1 MKDAEKSKEQPI
13 SELEELHQSIV
24 ESEISDTEL
33 KRTGEKLA
41 KISDCFLNF
50 GPDPRENIN
59 RLTALCGEL
68 LKATCALYNRLDR
81 GLLHSWG
88 RWNTPADYNPVDK
101 PDGHICYDVIR
112 KAGDKVLVVSN
123 LPLTHYAQSDPNVIL
138 YKLQTY
144 VGRAVK
150 FSDTYVG
157 SLCVVYQDE
166 FVPTEEDKRLMGII
180 ASAIGVEEKRK
191 RAEEELRHRD
201 AILEALATSTKKFL
215 ELTNFEKGIQ
225 EMLEQL
231 GKATGVSRVYIFEN
245 HLGEDG
251 TLLTSQRHEWVASTI
266 TSEMD
271 NPDTQ
276 NFPWMAGG
284 MGRWV
289 GLLSQ
294 GEIVRGNVR
303 DFPSNEQEILAPQ
316 GIQSIVVVPIF
327 VDREWWGF
335 IGFDECSAERE
346 WTVSEIEALRASA
359 GTIGAL
365 IQRKRVEEAL
375 QRSEEFNRILLENM
389 ADRVFAKNLEGQYIL
404 LNKTSYDFW
413 GIPHGTALGKTDR
426 QIHNEK
432 TAETFI
438 ASDRVV
444 FETGKSYFVEESV
457 KAKDGRDLVLSVVK
471 APLRDST
478 GKITGLVGISR
489 DITAIKRAEETL
501 RRAHEELESRV
512 EQRTTELMKL
522 NETLKQEIEE
532 RKQVEQKLRKRE
544 AELEIKTNEL
554 EEVNTALRVL
564 LKRRDKDKD
573 ELEEKI
579 QLNVKELV
587 MPYVERLKKAGLL
600 VKQSAYV
607 NILESNLNEIV
618 APFLRSLITKGLKL
632 TPTEIQVA
640 SLVKEGKTTK
650 DIAELLNLSS
660 RTVEFHRNNIRKKLG
675 LNKSKVNLR
684 SHLLS
689 M

>member
-13 SELEELHQSIV
+13 SELEELHQNIV

-50 GPDPRENIN
+50 EPDPRENIN

-68 LKATCALYNRLDR
+68 LRATCALYNRLDR

-123 LPLTHYAQSDPNVIL
+123 LPLTHYAQTDPNVIL

-150 FSDTYVG
+150 FADTYVG

-231 GKATGVSRVYIFEN
+231 GQTTRVSRVYIFEN

-251 TLLTSQRHEWVASTI
+251 TLLTTQRHEWVASTI
-266 TSEMD
+266 TSEID

-294 GEIVRGNVR
+294 GEIVRGNVQ
-303 DFPSNEQEILAPQ
+303 DFPSSEQEILAPQ

-346 WTVSEIEALRASA
+346 WTASEIEALRASA

-365 IQRKRVEEAL
+365 IQRRRVEEAL
-375 QRSEEFNRILLENM
+375 QRSEEFNRTLLENM

-404 LNKTSYDFW
+404 LNKPSYDFW

-457 KAKDGRDLVLSVVK
+457 MAKDGRDLVLSVVK
-471 APLRDST
+471 APLRDNT

-512 EQRTTELMKL
+512 EQRTTELVKL

-532 RKQVEQKLRKRE
+532 RKQIEQELRKRE
-544 AELEIKTNEL
+544 TELETQANEL
-554 EEVNTALRVL
+554 EELNTALRVL
-564 LKRRDKDKD
+564 LKRRDQDRE

-579 QLNVKELV
+579 LFNVKELV
-587 MPYVERLKKAGLL
+587 APYVERLKSSGLDASQTTS
-600 VKQSAYV
+600 VS
-607 NILESNLNEIV
+607 ILESNLHDIV
-618 APFLRSLITKGLKL
+618 SPFAYHLSSKYLGL
-632 TPTEIQVA
+632 TPTEIQIA
-640 SLVKEGKTTK
+640 NLVKQGMTTK
-650 DIAELLNLSS
+650 EIAETLNSS
-660 RTVEFHRNNIRKKLG
+660 HRTVEFHRKNIRKKMG
-675 LNKSKVNLR
+675 IVNRKVNLR

>member
-1 MKDAEKSKEQPI
+1 
-13 SELEELHQSIV
+13 
-24 ESEISDTEL
+24 
-33 KRTGEKLA
+33 
-41 KISDCFLNF
+41 
-50 GPDPRENIN
+50 
-59 RLTALCGEL
+59 
-68 LKATCALYNRLDR
+68 
-81 GLLHSWG
+81 
-88 RWNTPADYNPVDK
+88 
-101 PDGHICYDVIR
+101 
-112 KAGDKVLVVSN
+112 
-123 LPLTHYAQSDPNVIL
+123 
-138 YKLQTY
+138 
-144 VGRAVK
+144 
-150 FSDTYVG
+150 
-157 SLCVVYQDE
+157 
-166 FVPTEEDKRLMGII
+166 
-180 ASAIGVEEKRK
+180 
-191 RAEEELRHRD
+191 
-201 AILEALATSTKKFL
+201 
-215 ELTNFEKGIQ
+215 
-225 EMLEQL
+225 
-231 GKATGVSRVYIFEN
+231 
-245 HLGEDG
+245 
-251 TLLTSQRHEWVASTI
+251 
-266 TSEMD
+266 
-271 NPDTQ
+271 
-276 NFPWMAGG
+276 
-284 MGRWV
+284 
-289 GLLSQ
+289 
-294 GEIVRGNVR
+294 
-303 DFPSNEQEILAPQ
+303 
-316 GIQSIVVVPIF
+316 
-327 VDREWWGF
+327 
-335 IGFDECSAERE
+335 
-346 WTVSEIEALRASA
+346 
-359 GTIGAL
+359 
-365 IQRKRVEEAL
+365 
-375 QRSEEFNRILLENM
+375 M